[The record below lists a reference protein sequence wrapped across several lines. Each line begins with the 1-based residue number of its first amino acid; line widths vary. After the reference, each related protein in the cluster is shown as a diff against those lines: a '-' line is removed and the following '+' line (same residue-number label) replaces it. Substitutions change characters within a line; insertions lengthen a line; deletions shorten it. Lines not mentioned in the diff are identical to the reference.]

1 MYFIQSNIKIVIEF
15 VYELQSNKA
24 YLQLCMCE
32 CEMSVDRYAEI
43 CYFINGLEKN
53 IFERLK
59 MMKTSSLFVIIYILV
74 VSIIL
79 KIEKDFN

>member
-1 MYFIQSNIKIVIEF
+1 
-15 VYELQSNKA
+15 
-24 YLQLCMCE
+24 
-32 CEMSVDRYAEI
+32 MSVDRYAEI

-59 MMKTSSLFVIIYILV
+59 MMKTSSLFVIIIIYILV